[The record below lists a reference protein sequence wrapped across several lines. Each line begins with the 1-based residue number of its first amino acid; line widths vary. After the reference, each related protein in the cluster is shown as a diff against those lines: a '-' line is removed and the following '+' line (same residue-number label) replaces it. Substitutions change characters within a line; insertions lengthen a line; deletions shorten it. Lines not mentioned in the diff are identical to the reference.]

1 MNIMPRSTSDQ
12 NIAGRRHSLEPEHS
26 GSDDEVEAEVSR
38 TELMLAKAKLKEQ
51 LAQLLEQEQE
61 KGKGKQEIKSTLHPF
76 LRGVIPIP
84 MQGSNEDLHGD
95 RKKWGAVWENSYYF
109 CNEVYKT
116 NVPKAGI
123 PVDTNGNGIVDS
135 LAVDFTGDG
144 RVDTIVKDEHSERVA
159 LRRNNSLTRR
169 S

>member
-1 MNIMPRSTSDQ
+1 MIRCVPDRAHPVLTT
-12 NIAGRRHSLEPEHS
+12 A
-26 GSDDEVEAEVSR
+26 
-38 TELMLAKAKLKEQ
+38 TEGA
-51 LAQLLEQEQE
+51 
-61 KGKGKQEIKSTLHPF
+61 GKGKQEIKSTLHPF

-109 CNEVYKT
+109 CNEVLSVPPCDLMGSHIRVYKT